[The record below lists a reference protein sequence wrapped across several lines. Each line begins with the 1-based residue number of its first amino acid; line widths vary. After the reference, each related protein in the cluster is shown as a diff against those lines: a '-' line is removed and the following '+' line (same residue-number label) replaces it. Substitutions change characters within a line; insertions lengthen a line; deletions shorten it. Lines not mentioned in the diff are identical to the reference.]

1 MKSKSLN
8 KYISFFV
15 LLISFQSLYAEEE
28 IDIWNKEIK
37 KESSGITQTDNNISN
52 STINTEIF
60 KTPQID
66 TNIKIE
72 DEISDNS
79 NNIKIFGIYDP
90 AENNFDLNMW
100 TQTEAE
106 KVRSSF
112 KRINKIQLSNT
123 AEKLFSNT
131 ILSFA
136 YPPKDMDQKEF
147 IGLKINWMIKNKK
160 IDLIEKFLKQNNTF
174 PNKKKLIQYLVD
186 SNIAKANIK
195 EGCNKINFLDKN
207 IKDSYLDKFK
217 IYCLVF
223 DKKKNEAQLQLDILR
238 EEEKSDKFFDD
249 KINFL
254 LGVTSKT
261 TKKIEDDSLLN
272 FYLSSVTIKNF
283 KYEPTKKTPNII
295 WEYLNAANLIK
306 LEDDRDKEKLKSL
319 EIAANQDQFDKQKIF
334 EIYSNITFDLNSLIK
349 AEDIYQTFDNIDARA
364 LIYQKYLL
372 SDNEENK
379 IKLLFLLKDL
389 FQKDDLSNVFTKFL
403 SDRLKEIDIEN
414 ISRSYQEV
422 VKKNII
428 SEQEFRLGKIKYD
441 DKILHRSRLLKYFN
455 EEIDKKKAQKDFIK
469 IYKKIRKN
477 KKYFFSA
484 KDLAL
489 LDSLVKDGFEIP
501 KELDYQEIAKKY
513 SIPSNLLQLAKSRES
528 AFLTLKLVEII
539 GEDEAYNLDSETIY
553 FITHLLNQNNLKK
566 IRNEILISA
575 LPQRS

>member
-1 MKSKSLN
+1 MKLISLN
-8 KYISFFV
+8 KNIS
-15 LLISFQSLYAEEE
+15 LLILLILFKPLYAEEE

-37 KESSGITQTDNNISN
+37 EKSEIITPENNPSN
-52 STINTEIF
+52 NTINSEIF
-60 KTPQID
+60 KKSQTNE
-66 TNIKIE
+66 NIKIE
-72 DEISDNS
+72 NEILENS
-79 NNIKIFGIYDP
+79 QDPKIFGIYDP
-90 AENNFDLNMW
+90 AENNFNLNMW

-106 KVRSSF
+106 DVRSSF
-112 KRINKIQLSNT
+112 NRINKIQLSNT
-123 AEKLFSNT
+123 ATKLFENT

-136 YPPKDMDQKEF
+136 FPPKSMEEKEF
-147 IGLKINWMIKNKK
+147 VNLKINWMIENKRV
-160 IDLIEKFLKQNNTF
+160 DLIEKFLKQNNTF

-195 EGCNKINFLDKN
+195 EGCNKIDFLDKN

-223 DKKKNEAQLQLDILR
+223 NKKKNEAQLQFDILR
-238 EEEKSDKFFDD
+238 EENKSDNFFDD
-249 KINFL
+249 KISFL

-261 TKKIEDDSLLN
+261 TKKIKDDNLLN

-283 KYEPTKKTPNII
+283 TYEPTKKTQKII

-334 EIYSNITFDLNSLIK
+334 DIYSNISFDLNSLIK
-349 AEDIYQTFDNIDARA
+349 AEDIYLTFDNIDARA

-389 FQKDDLSNVFTKFL
+389 FQKDKLSNIFVEFL
-403 SDRLKEIDIEN
+403 SDRLKEINLDN
-414 ISRSYQEV
+414 VPDSYKEV
-422 VKKNII
+422 VQKNII
-428 SEQEFRLGKIKYD
+428 TKEEIRLGKIKYD
-441 DKILHRSRLLKYFN
+441 DKILHRSRLLRYFN
-455 EEIDKKKAQKDFIK
+455 NEIDQKKAQKDFIK
-469 IYKKIRKN
+469 IYKKIKKN
-477 KKYFFSA
+477 RKYFFSA

-489 LDSLVKDGFEIP
+489 VESLARDGFEIP
-501 KELDYQEIAKKY
+501 KELDYQEISKKY
-513 SIPSNLLQLAKSRES
+513 SIPSNLLELGKSKQS

-539 GEDEAYNLDSETIY
+539 GEDEAYNLDPETIY

>member
-1 MKSKSLN
+1 MKLTSLN
-8 KYISFFV
+8 KNIS
-15 LLISFQSLYAEEE
+15 LLILLILFKPLYAEEE

-37 KESSGITQTDNNISN
+37 EKSEIITPENNPSN
-52 STINTEIF
+52 TTINSEIF
-60 KTPQID
+60 KKSQTNE
-66 TNIKIE
+66 NIKIE
-72 DEISDNS
+72 NEILENS
-79 NNIKIFGIYDP
+79 QDPKIFGIYDP
-90 AENNFDLNMW
+90 AENNFNLNMW

-106 KVRSSF
+106 DVRSSF
-112 KRINKIQLSNT
+112 NRINKIQLSNT
-123 AEKLFSNT
+123 ATKLFENT

-136 YPPKDMDQKEF
+136 FPPKSMEEKEF
-147 IGLKINWMIKNKK
+147 VNLKINWMIENKRV
-160 IDLIEKFLKQNNTF
+160 DLIEKFLKQNNTF

-195 EGCNKINFLDKN
+195 EGCNKIDFLDKN

-223 DKKKNEAQLQLDILR
+223 NKKKNEAQLQFDILR
-238 EEEKSDKFFDD
+238 EENKSDNFFDD
-249 KINFL
+249 KISFL

-261 TKKIEDDSLLN
+261 TKKIKDDNLLN

-283 KYEPTKKTPNII
+283 TYEPTKKTQKII

-334 EIYSNITFDLNSLIK
+334 DIYSNISFDLDSLIK
-349 AEDIYQTFDNIDARA
+349 AEDIYLTFDNIDARA

-389 FQKDDLSNVFTKFL
+389 FQKDKLSNIFVEFL
-403 SDRLKEIDIEN
+403 SDRLKEINLDNVSE
-414 ISRSYQEV
+414 SYKEV
-422 VKKNII
+422 VQKNII
-428 SEQEFRLGKIKYD
+428 TKEELRLGKIKYD
-441 DKILHRSRLLKYFN
+441 DKILHRSRLLRYFN
-455 EEIDKKKAQKDFIK
+455 NEIDQKKAQKDFIK
-469 IYKKIRKN
+469 IYKKIKKN
-477 KKYFFSA
+477 RKYFFSA

-489 LDSLVKDGFEIP
+489 VESLARDGFEIP
-501 KELDYQEIAKKY
+501 KELDYQEISKKY
-513 SIPSNLLQLAKSRES
+513 SIPSNLLELGKSKQS

-539 GEDEAYNLDSETIY
+539 GEDEAYNLDPETIY

>member
-1 MKSKSLN
+1 MKLISLN
-8 KYISFFV
+8 KNIS
-15 LLISFQSLYAEEE
+15 LLILLILFKPLYAEEE

-37 KESSGITQTDNNISN
+37 EKSEIIIPENNPSN
-52 STINTEIF
+52 NTINSEIF
-60 KTPQID
+60 KKSQTNE
-66 TNIKIE
+66 NIKIE
-72 DEISDNS
+72 NEILENS
-79 NNIKIFGIYDP
+79 QDPKIFGIYDP
-90 AENNFDLNMW
+90 AENNFNLNMW

-106 KVRSSF
+106 DVRSSF
-112 KRINKIQLSNT
+112 NRINKIQLSNT
-123 AEKLFSNT
+123 ATKLFENT

-136 YPPKDMDQKEF
+136 FPPKSMEEKEF
-147 IGLKINWMIKNKK
+147 VNLKINWMIENKRV
-160 IDLIEKFLKQNNTF
+160 DLIEKFLKQNNTF

-195 EGCNKINFLDKN
+195 EGCNKIDFLDKN

-223 DKKKNEAQLQLDILR
+223 NKKKNEAQLQFDILR
-238 EEEKSDKFFDD
+238 EENKSDNFFDD
-249 KINFL
+249 KISFL

-261 TKKIEDDSLLN
+261 TKKIKDDNLLN

-283 KYEPTKKTPNII
+283 TYEPTKKTQKII

-319 EIAANQDQFDKQKIF
+319 EIAANQNQFDKQKIF
-334 EIYSNITFDLNSLIK
+334 DIYSNISFDLNSLIK
-349 AEDIYQTFDNIDARA
+349 AEDIYLTFDDIDARA

-389 FQKDDLSNVFTKFL
+389 FQKDKLSNIFVEFL
-403 SDRLKEIDIEN
+403 SDRLKEINLDNVSE
-414 ISRSYQEV
+414 SYKEV
-422 VKKNII
+422 VQKNII
-428 SEQEFRLGKIKYD
+428 TKEELRLGKIKYD
-441 DKILHRSRLLKYFN
+441 DKILHRSRLLRYFN
-455 EEIDKKKAQKDFIK
+455 NEIDQKKAQKDFIK
-469 IYKKIRKN
+469 IYKKIKKN
-477 KKYFFSA
+477 RKYFFSA

-489 LDSLVKDGFEIP
+489 VESLARDGFEIP
-501 KELDYQEIAKKY
+501 KELDYQEISKKY
-513 SIPSNLLQLAKSRES
+513 SIPSNLLELGKSKQS

-539 GEDEAYNLDSETIY
+539 GEDEAYNLDPETIY

>member
-1 MKSKSLN
+1 MKLISLN
-8 KYISFFV
+8 KNIS
-15 LLISFQSLYAEEE
+15 LLILLILFKPLYAEEE
-28 IDIWNKEIK
+28 IDIWNKKIKEKSEIIIP
-37 KESSGITQTDNNISN
+37 ENNPSN
-52 STINTEIF
+52 NTINSEIF
-60 KTPQID
+60 KKSQTNE
-66 TNIKIE
+66 NIKIE
-72 DEISDNS
+72 NEILENS
-79 NNIKIFGIYDP
+79 QDPKIFGIYDP
-90 AENNFDLNMW
+90 AENNFNLNMW

-106 KVRSSF
+106 DVRSSF
-112 KRINKIQLSNT
+112 NRINKIQLSNT
-123 AEKLFSNT
+123 ATKLFENT

-136 YPPKDMDQKEF
+136 FPPKSMEEKEF
-147 IGLKINWMIKNKK
+147 VNLKINWMIENKRV
-160 IDLIEKFLKQNNTF
+160 DLIEKFLKQNNTF

-195 EGCNKINFLDKN
+195 EGCNKIDFLDKN

-223 DKKKNEAQLQLDILR
+223 NKKKNEAQLQFDILR
-238 EEEKSDKFFDD
+238 EENKSDNFFDD
-249 KINFL
+249 KISFL

-261 TKKIEDDSLLN
+261 TKKIKDDNLLN

-283 KYEPTKKTPNII
+283 TYEPTKKTQKII

-319 EIAANQDQFDKQKIF
+319 EIAANQNQFDKQKIF
-334 EIYSNITFDLNSLIK
+334 DIYSNISFDLNSLIK
-349 AEDIYQTFDNIDARA
+349 AEDIYLTFDNIDARA

-389 FQKDDLSNVFTKFL
+389 FQKDKLSNIFVEFL
-403 SDRLKEIDIEN
+403 SDRLKEINLDNVSE
-414 ISRSYQEV
+414 SYKEV
-422 VKKNII
+422 VQKNII
-428 SEQEFRLGKIKYD
+428 TKEELRLGKIKYD
-441 DKILHRSRLLKYFN
+441 DKILHRSRLLRYFN
-455 EEIDKKKAQKDFIK
+455 NEIDQKKAQKDFIR
-469 IYKKIRKN
+469 IYKKIKKN
-477 KKYFFSA
+477 RKYFFSA

-489 LDSLVKDGFEIP
+489 VESLARDGFEIP
-501 KELDYQEIAKKY
+501 KELDYREISKKY
-513 SIPSNLLQLAKSRES
+513 SIPSNLLELGKSKQS

-539 GEDEAYNLDSETIY
+539 GEDEAYNLDPETIY